1 LPFKNI
7 KDVTKAKDTSSILV
21 IGKGV
26 LFSFL
31 ISAVLLVIYGI
42 LLTVTS
48 LSETS
53 VPTVIMIIT
62 MISIALSSIYTA
74 VRVDSR
80 GWLNGAIV
88 GFVYMLVLFLIGL
101 IFNTGVTLDS
111 FIFFRLLMGFVIG
124 ALAGIIGINIK

>member
-1 LPFKNI
+1 MPFKNI
-7 KDVTKAKDTSSILV
+7 KDVSKNKDTSSVIV
-21 IGKGV
+21 IGKGL
-26 LFSFL
+26 LFAFL

-62 MISIALSSIYTA
+62 MVSIALSSIYTA

-88 GFVYMLVLFLIGL
+88 GFMYMLVLFLIGL
-101 IFNTGVTLDS
+101 IFNTGVSLDS

-124 ALAGIIGINIK
+124 ALAGIIGINLK